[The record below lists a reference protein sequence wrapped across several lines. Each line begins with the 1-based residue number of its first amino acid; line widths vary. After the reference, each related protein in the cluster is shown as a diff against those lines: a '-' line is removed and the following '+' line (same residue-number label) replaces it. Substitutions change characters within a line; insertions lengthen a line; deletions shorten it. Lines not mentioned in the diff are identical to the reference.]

1 MSESPG
7 RSDGKPKHLLED
19 LFIIL
24 CILSLW
30 PTILGWDGPFYDLFL
45 YGALAGLLVIFYRR
59 MKRFRQ
65 ARDEL
70 NRK

>member
-1 MSESPG
+1 MSEIPSS
-7 RSDGKPKHLLED
+7 SDGKPKHLLED

-30 PTILGWDGPFYDLFL
+30 PTILGWDDPLYDLVL
-45 YGALAGLLVIFYRR
+45 YGALAGLLIILFRR
-59 MKRFRQ
+59 LRRFRR

-70 NRK
+70 KRN

>member
-1 MSESPG
+1 MPDHSS
-7 RSDGKPKHLLED
+7 RSDGKPRHLLED

-30 PTILGWDGPFYDLFL
+30 PTILGWDGPLYDLVL
-45 YGALAGLLVIFYRR
+45 YGALAGLLVILFRR
-59 MKRFRQ
+59 LKRFRN

-70 NRK
+70 NRS